1 MEQNKHDLLNLF
13 MNDLTITDLKKVL
26 KQSKNVSDK
35 HYQLISPDYHFY
47 DIIAILSDKRIVTLN
62 YFRTIEVFTI
72 NRNGYQIVFPRRN
85 PDVPNRIIN
94 SRSGLDAFL
103 EKNRN
108 RIFEMYFRLL
118 SPQYILECINITTN
132 TRTTKQLNLT
142 PMSKDCS
149 TQTYSSSVYTH
160 ELPKT
165 KLCVSSFPDALKID
179 TKHFYHP
186 VEKPTPQV
194 TVKMIN
200 NDKALERMNSELKE
214 NLRKVETEL
223 TRFKNINLR
232 LESEIK
238 QLENLKFKS
247 KGSKPHYLL
256 PSTSIHTDDVLIDIN
271 AASRPLVNTL
281 EHSSTRR
288 VHYVDNLA
296 YSMANTNLMYAFN
309 RHNIKL
315 TGFILNRQAFQRF
328 VLGTKELFRTEYN
341 FNLKYILPRFYEQK
355 QLLHYFMFI
364 YYSRLGGKF
373 VRDIRV
379 MQRFA
384 LIYNECALSDEF
396 TYFDENG
403 SSNLST
409 REKNDL
415 HFRRFSLS
423 VDVTR

>member
-1 MEQNKHDLLNLF
+1 MALNKQNLLNLF
-13 MNDLTITDLKKVL
+13 MEDLTITSLKEVL

-62 YFRTIEVFTI
+62 YFRNIELFTI
-72 NRNGYQIVFPRRN
+72 NKPGYQIVFPRRN

-94 SRSGLDAFL
+94 TRSGLDAFL

-118 SPQYILECINITTN
+118 SPQYILECINTATN

-142 PMSKDCS
+142 PLSKDCS
-149 TQTYSSSVYTH
+149 TQTYSSSIYTH

-179 TKHFYHP
+179 TKHFYHS

-200 NDKALERMNSELKE
+200 NDKALERMNSELKS
-214 NLRKVETEL
+214 NLHKIETEL
-223 TRFKNINLR
+223 ARLNRINAK

-238 QLENLKFKS
+238 HLENQKFKP
-247 KGSKPHYLL
+247 KGSTPHYLL
-256 PSTSIHTDDVLIDIN
+256 PSTDIHTNDVLIDIH
-271 AASRPLVNTL
+271 AASRPLINSN

-296 YSMANTNLMYAFN
+296 YSLANTNLMYAFN
-309 RHNIKL
+309 RLNIKL
-315 TGFILNRQAFQRF
+315 KGFILNRQAFQRF

-373 VRDIRV
+373 VRDTRV

-384 LIYNECALSDEF
+384 LIYNECALSDDF
-396 TYFDENG
+396 TQFDDKG

-415 HFRRFSLS
+415 HYRRFSLS